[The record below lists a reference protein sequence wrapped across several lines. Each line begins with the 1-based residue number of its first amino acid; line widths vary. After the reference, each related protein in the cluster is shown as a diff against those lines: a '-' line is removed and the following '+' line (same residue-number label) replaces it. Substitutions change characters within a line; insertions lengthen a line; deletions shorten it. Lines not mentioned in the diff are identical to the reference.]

1 MKPTGSLQCFL
12 SAAQRH
18 YCATPRR
25 SDLIGSVLARD
36 QMLHLLT
43 GNGNEG
49 IGYHFGPNF
58 EKHITWKEIFFHCD
72 TIQVWGNSP
81 PRRNYYQALHK
92 VRDMATRA
100 TLFNRFASEIDG
112 DKAST
117 YDLCSAYGLATKYND
132 DKNGLLGASGN
143 DTKDTDDVDDDD
155 TNDDAAIVAAI
166 DDDGMHDDIA
176 ILGSRDPDFP
186 IGVALE
192 VDSSVARDA
201 DSLGV
206 AVGVDPSST
215 TNTSTV
221 SMPLS
226 LSLSHEDLAAVTPFA
241 ESLGLS
247 KMDTTNMTTVNDVPE
262 HRRLAQLL
270 RNKK

>member
-1 MKPTGSLQCFL
+1 VL
-12 SAAQRH
+12 H
-18 YCATPRR
+18 N
-25 SDLIGSVLARD
+25 IG
-36 QMLHLLT
+36 
-43 GNGNEG
+43 
-49 IGYHFGPNF
+49 
-58 EKHITWKEIFFHCD
+58 D
-72 TIQVWGNSP
+72 TT
-81 PRRNYYQALHK
+81 
-92 VRDMATRA
+92 TRA
-100 TLFNRFASEIDG
+100 ALFNRFASEIDR

-117 YDLCSAYGLATKYND
+117 YDLCSAYGFSTKYND
-132 DKNGLLGASGN
+132 DKICLFGASGN

-226 LSLSHEDLAAVTPFA
+226 LCLSVT
-241 ESLGLS
+241 
-247 KMDTTNMTTVNDVPE
+247 
-262 HRRLAQLL
+262 RILL
-270 RNKK
+270 M